1 MLTGKEVTGV
11 LGVQFLETR
20 QENVR
25 EGTAFS
31 RSSDR
36 RLSSSWEVGEHR
48 SRNGERMSKWGEGGD
63 QGGPA
68 A

>member
-25 EGTAFS
+25 EGTAVS

-36 RLSSSWEVGEHR
+36 RL
-48 SRNGERMSKWGEGGD
+48 
-63 QGGPA
+63 
-68 A
+68 